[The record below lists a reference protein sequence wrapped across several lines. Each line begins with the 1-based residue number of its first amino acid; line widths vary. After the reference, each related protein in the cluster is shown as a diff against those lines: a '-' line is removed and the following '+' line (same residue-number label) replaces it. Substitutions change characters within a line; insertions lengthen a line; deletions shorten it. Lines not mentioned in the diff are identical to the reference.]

1 MYRIHIQLSYLI
13 ISPFQSFFQFNIENI
28 RIFTNLSFFYFTV
41 TFCPVCTIQMESSS
55 PAEHLEM
62 NNEDVYVN
70 QAVDNANVELHNSDS
85 DENSDI
91 GDYSSPN
98 LPKGKKRNAF
108 SKIPSKGPFLY
119 YVRI

>member
-1 MYRIHIQLSYLI
+1 MYRIPIQLSYLI

-91 GDYSSPN
+91 GLD
-98 LPKGKKRNAF
+98 F
-108 SKIPSKGPFLY
+108 SIELTDP
-119 YVRI
+119 I

>member
-1 MYRIHIQLSYLI
+1 
-13 ISPFQSFFQFNIENI
+13 
-28 RIFTNLSFFYFTV
+28 
-41 TFCPVCTIQMESSS
+41 MESSS

-108 SKIPSKGPFLY
+108 FNKLEDFQALQA
-119 YVRI
+119 